1 MFALLLRLRWRE
13 LQGPGAAPRRAQL
26 EEEGGEVE
34 QVDGQWVDCSAINLL
49 DPGTLGAWA
58 RYINP
63 EADQQSV
70 DGTSTV
76 ACVPTY
82 G

>member
-1 MFALLLRLRWRE
+1 MFALLLRLRE
-13 LQGPGAAPRRAQL
+13 LQGRLGPGAAPRQL
-26 EEEGGEVE
+26 EEEGAEEVE
-34 QVDGQWVDCSAINLL
+34 VDGQWVDCSAIHLL
-49 DPGTLGAWA
+49 DPGTLGVWA

-63 EADQQSV
+63 EVDQNSV

-76 ACVPTY
+76 ACMPSY